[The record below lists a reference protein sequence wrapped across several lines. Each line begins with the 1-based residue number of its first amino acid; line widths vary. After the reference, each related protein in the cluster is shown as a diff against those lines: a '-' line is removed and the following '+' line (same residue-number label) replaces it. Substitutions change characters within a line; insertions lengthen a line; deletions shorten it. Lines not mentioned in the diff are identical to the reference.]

1 MSTTSGIALRSGD
14 TYETIYCHWDGHP
27 DTMLPILRGYYNS
40 FELAS
45 KLISFGDA
53 SSIDKNLEPAEGETH
68 DFMHPAEDTCVFY
81 HRDRGEE
88 RIGLAAAPLV
98 TSSRNSS
105 VKLVSNSFMFSKMDN
120 GMLMPV
126 ASSFTVNLHRKY
138 CKKWQK
144 FVCFCHLLF

>member
-1 MSTTSGIALRSGD
+1 MATTSGIALRSGD

-53 SSIDKNLEPAEGETH
+53 SSINKNLEPAEGQPH

-81 HRDRGEE
+81 HRDRGEDWLSC
-88 RIGLAAAPLV
+88 RPTCYLAPE
-98 TSSRNSS
+98 
-105 VKLVSNSFMFSKMDN
+105 
-120 GMLMPV
+120 
-126 ASSFTVNLHRKY
+126 LHRQSGFEYVYIFENGQWNAYASGRK
-138 CKKWQK
+138 
-144 FVCFCHLLF
+144 LRR